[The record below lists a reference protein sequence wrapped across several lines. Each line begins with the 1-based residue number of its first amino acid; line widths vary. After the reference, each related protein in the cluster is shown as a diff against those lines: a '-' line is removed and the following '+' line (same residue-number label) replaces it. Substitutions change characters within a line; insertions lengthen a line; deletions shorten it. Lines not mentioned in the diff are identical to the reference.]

1 MGMQP
6 MWRTKQIKSSLL
18 GIEIYSHV
26 KLRKFLLFCPQIGYI
41 LTDVQGVYID
51 LTQK

>member
-6 MWRTKQIKSSLL
+6 IWRTKQNKSSLL
-18 GIEIYSHV
+18 GIWICSHV
-26 KLRKFLLFCPQIGYI
+26 KKFLLFCPQIGCI
-41 LTDVQGVYID
+41 PTDVQGVYID